1 MILVVTLGFDEKFQ
15 IRALMRR
22 FNDLEKVIVVGSFND
37 ERAKKALES
46 FENVMKSAQ
55 VNYELVEVDPHNF
68 YDTIITITKKIIN
81 KNKGRMFV
89 LNISGGMR
97 ILIIELLFAFI
108 FSGLEAEVEIESE
121 DFNTIVSFRL
131 SDMYPAHLTQ
141 DHIRILMSIKQ
152 GYTSINSIH
161 KRVEMSLS
169 TTWRRL
175 KELREMGLID
185 EENRLTVKGELV
197 IKMFSP

>member
-22 FNDLEKVIVVGSFND
+22 FTDLEKVIIVGSFDD

-46 FENVMKSAQ
+46 FESVLKSAQ
-55 VNYELVEVDPHNF
+55 VNYELVEVDPHDF
-68 YDTIITITKKIIN
+68 YDTIITITRKIIN
-81 KNKGRMFV
+81 NNKGRRFV

-97 ILIIELLFAFI
+97 ILIIEVLFAFI

-121 DFNTIVSFRL
+121 DFNTVVSFRL
-131 SDMYPAHLTQ
+131 SDMYPVHLTQ
-141 DHIRILMSIKQ
+141 DHLRILMSIKD
-152 GYTSINSIH
+152 GYTSVNSIH
-161 KRVEMSLS
+161 LRINLSLS

-185 EENRLTVKGELV
+185 DENKLTVKGELV
-197 IKMFSP
+197 IKMFNP

>member
-22 FNDLEKVIVVGSFND
+22 FNNLEKVIVVGSFND

-81 KNKGRMFV
+81 NNKGRMFV

-121 DFNTIVSFRL
+121 DFNTVVSFRL

-161 KRVEMSLS
+161 KRVDMSLS

>member
-81 KNKGRMFV
+81 NNKGRMFV

-121 DFNTIVSFRL
+121 DFNTVVSFRL

-161 KRVEMSLS
+161 KRVDMSLS

-197 IKMFSP
+197 IKMYSP